1 MLDSSKFS
9 NLFFYKKIIIVLMR
23 HGFGFNTN
31 LIETNVLNLRV
42 VLSLV
47 VSQVGEV
54 LKNRLDDRRKIIL
67 SILQEA
73 DKKKEQLRQQLEE
86 ARKAVEEAQLMA
98 KDIRDQ
104 SLQAVEKE
112 NYTAEQKLK
121 EDLKRFQENSQQI
134 IKLERQRTLQV
145 VTQYIADIALKEA
158 ESRLLKTLDPRG
170 QISKKQKELNEIHVQ
185 ETFRKLKRRSH
196 LIFLF
201 NIYNFFFLSW

>member
-1 MLDSSKFS
+1 
-9 NLFFYKKIIIVLMR
+9 MR

-42 VLSLV
+42 VVSIV
-47 VSQVGEV
+47 VSQLGEV
-54 LKNRLDDRRKIIL
+54 LKNRLDDRRKMIL

-86 ARKAVEEAQLMA
+86 ARKAVEEAQVTA
-98 KDIRDQ
+98 QEIRDQ
-104 SLQAVEKE
+104 SIQAVQKE

-145 VTQYIADIALKEA
+145 ITQYIADLALEEA
-158 ESRLLKTLDPRG
+158 ENRLVKTLKPQG
-170 QISKKQKELNEIHVQ
+170 QLSKKQKELNEMHVQ
-185 ETFRKLKRRSH
+185 ETFRKLTRRTTLS
-196 LIFLF
+196 FLF
-201 NIYNFFFLSW
+201 NSYNFFFLSW